1 VSAPIETAEDRI
13 RTTVPAWGMSL
24 VLHLTLLLAIA
35 LVTTSPTI
43 SRGLEEADRE
53 GAIVLVN
60 ADAATQADRYFSE
73 ADQPQ
78 QELTNPAQEVA
89 PQQPQVAP
97 SEAAT
102 ESLNDLL
109 PETPDQAA
117 LAPAVFGQPLS
128 AFKGAGKNL
137 AGSQAAQEA
146 EAAAVAAERAALE
159 ALMPQGPTTKV
170 SVFGSAAAEGR
181 TFTFVVDRSAS
192 MGEDGLGMLA
202 VAQTQ
207 LEAAVAGM
215 GPTHR
220 FQIVAYN
227 QRPTYLGPKQMTPAT
242 EDNKK
247 LVKQFFLTL
256 GAYGGT
262 EHEIALVTAL
272 AAKPDVIFLLTD
284 GGDPY
289 LHAGNIRRLWE
300 LARGTTTI
308 HCIQFGRGP
317 PIGEAAAWMKRLAEG
332 TGGGYTYVDVN
343 R

>member
-1 VSAPIETAEDRI
+1 
-13 RTTVPAWGMSL
+13 MSL
-24 VLHLTLLLAIA
+24 VLHLAIMLTIA
-35 LVTTSPTI
+35 LVTTAPMV
-43 SRGLEEADRE
+43 SRGLEESVRE
-53 GAIVLVN
+53 GGIVLVQS
-60 ADAATQADRYFSE
+60 DAATREDRYFTE

-78 QELTNPAQEVA
+78 NELAKPQENVA
-89 PQQPQVAP
+89 PPTPQVQP

-102 ESLNDLL
+102 DALDELL
-109 PETPDQAA
+109 PEQPNNAA

-128 AFKGAGKNL
+128 AFKGAGKAL
-137 AGSQAAQEA
+137 GGSQAAQEA
-146 EAAAVAAERAALE
+146 EAAAVASERAALD
-159 ALMPQGPTTKV
+159 ALIPQGPTTKV
-170 SVFGSAAAEGR
+170 SIFGSAKAEGR

-192 MGEDGLGMLA
+192 MGEDGLGMLG

-207 LEAAVAGM
+207 LEAAVAGL

-242 EDNKK
+242 EENKK

-256 GAYGGT
+256 GAYGST

-272 AAKPDVIFLLTD
+272 AAQPDVIFLLTD

-289 LHAGNIRRLWE
+289 LHAGQIRRLWE
-300 LARGTTTI
+300 LARGKTSI
-308 HCIQFGRGP
+308 HCIQFGAGP
-317 PIGEAAAWMKRLAEG
+317 PLAEAADWMKRLAEG
-332 TGGGYTYVDVN
+332 TGGSYTYVDVN